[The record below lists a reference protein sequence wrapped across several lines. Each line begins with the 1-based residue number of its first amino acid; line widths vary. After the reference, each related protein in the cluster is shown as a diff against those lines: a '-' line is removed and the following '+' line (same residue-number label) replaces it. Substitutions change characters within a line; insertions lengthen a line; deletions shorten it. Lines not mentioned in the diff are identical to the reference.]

1 MVTKSNVINRELWL
15 PSGIP
20 RMRFQRSDG
29 RAGKGQVN
37 WEWKGAHPPSWQG
50 SRRGMGERRRKRGQ
64 AGRPARFMD
73 LLGKAQRVGQVEQGP
88 KSKRERKESSA
99 TVANLP
105 DPWHPHRMTASG
117 PGQRCPHHSANTT
130 EKGKVLGPKRA
141 ISLKN
146 LTLLS
151 YEVG

>member
-1 MVTKSNVINRELWL
+1 MCVMVELGQVQLSRSSWNEG
-15 PSGIP
+15 SKGKK
-20 RMRFQRSDG
+20 RSDG
-29 RAGKGQVN
+29 QAGKGQVN

-73 LLGKAQRVGQVEQGP
+73 LLGKAQRVGKVEQGP

-105 DPWHPHRMTASG
+105 DP
-117 PGQRCPHHSANTT
+117 
-130 EKGKVLGPKRA
+130 
-141 ISLKN
+141 
-146 LTLLS
+146 
-151 YEVG
+151 